1 MKNMETEMQDMLEF
15 NNKVIQKMLNT
26 SIDEAMKH
34 MN

>member
-1 MKNMETEMQDMLEF
+1 METEMEGMLEF
-15 NNKVIQKMLNT
+15 NNKVIQKMLNQ